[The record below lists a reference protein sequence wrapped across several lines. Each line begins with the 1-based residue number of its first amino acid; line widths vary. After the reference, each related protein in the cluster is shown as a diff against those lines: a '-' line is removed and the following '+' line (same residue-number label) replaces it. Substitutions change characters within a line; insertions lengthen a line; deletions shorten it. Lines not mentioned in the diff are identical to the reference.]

1 MLTNLMEVM
10 AAAAVAPL
18 PYQPVV
24 DTAINSPFPMDT
36 DDERSSRKRNAKI
49 TSEENRRSIHLS
61 KNNFSI
67 FNAFEFHLG
76 ASAPVKTKNVSI
88 NKYSKNDILPL
99 SHMYTRTSLRRCIF
113 LYFLVLFLSLSR
125 VIFFSLRGLAPAIIE
140 AKTAD

>member
-1 MLTNLMEVM
+1 MEVM
-10 AAAAVAPL
+10 AAAAVAPH

-24 DTAINSPFPMDT
+24 DTAINSPFPMDA

-49 TSEENRRSIHLS
+49 TSEEDRRSIHLS

-76 ASAPVKTKNVSI
+76 ASAPAKTRNISI
-88 NKYSKNDILPL
+88 NKYSKTHSPL
-99 SHMYTRTSLRRCIF
+99 CHICTWTSLRRCIF

-125 VIFFSLRGLAPAIIE
+125 VIFFSLRGLAPVIIE